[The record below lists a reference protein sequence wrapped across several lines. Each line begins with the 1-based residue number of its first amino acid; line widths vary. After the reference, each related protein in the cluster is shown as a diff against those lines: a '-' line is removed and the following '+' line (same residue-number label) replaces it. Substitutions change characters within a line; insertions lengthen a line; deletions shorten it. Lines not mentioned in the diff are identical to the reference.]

1 MSFTAVLYKFSK
13 DNRSTAIPG
22 SGGHTVSGIV
32 FKENT
37 SREAP
42 VLKLSADSLND
53 DYEYNYMSFLGSWY
67 YINDIVLGNR
77 DILELH
83 CKKDPL
89 ATYRTQIHNSTQY
102 VVRSTHTA
110 DLNGYI
116 NDTAYAMTNDIT
128 RQRNYPGVTD
138 NWFGSMGTAVLAVL
152 GPNAGDT
159 TTYYEMPTLRLTTL
173 IQALYGVD
181 VTQEL
186 SIASIELGLLKTLY
200 DPIKYMTSCILLP
213 YTFTGTGDTNI
224 IHCGYLDLPLP
235 DQVIRRVN
243 SADTKGFTA
252 NISYASHPQAYTR
265 GAYLN
270 NSPYTQRMLTVMP
283 FGTFNIDCSKLNDYQ
298 NMIRLA
304 VTCCKSD
311 GNAVLEVY
319 TISDSTSGAHNT
331 LLWANAQLGVHI
343 PLYQSDSIFKQTY
356 SVMGAQVG
364 TVGAALSG
372 NFAALPGTAMQWCGA
387 VNSMHA
393 PEVKQVGGCSGT
405 FLYTGSSAGTGAVD
419 LPRLDST
426 FYNVVPL
433 DNNLGVMVCDNK
445 QLSSMTGFNICQN
458 SKINISGPEGDR
470 EYIRNI
476 MNTGIII
483 E

>member
-13 DNRSTAIPG
+13 DNRSTGIPA
-22 SGGHTVSGIV
+22 SGGTTVSGIV

-42 VLKLSADSLND
+42 VLKLSADSLNN
-53 DYEYNYMSFLGSWY
+53 DYDYNYMSFLGNYY
-67 YINDIVLGNR
+67 YINDIVMGNK

-116 NDTAYAMTNDIT
+116 NDTAYAMTN
-128 RQRNYPGVTD
+128 NVTQSHVIAGD
-138 NWFGSMGTAVLAVL
+138 NTWLNTNTGRAVIGVL
-152 GPNAGDT
+152 GPNSGDT
-159 TTYYEMPTLRLTTL
+159 TTYYEMSTATLTAL
-173 IQALYGVD
+173 IITLYGID

-200 DPIKYMTSCILLP
+200 DPIKYMTSCVLLP
-213 YTFTGTGDTNI
+213 MAGTGITGNTNTIHTGYIDLPIATGTNVRKISSNEGYTFTATITYSD
-224 IHCGYLDLPLP
+224 
-235 DQVIRRVN
+235 
-243 SADTKGFTA
+243 
-252 NISYASHPQAYTR
+252 HPQASTR

-270 NSPYTQRMLTVMP
+270 NSPYTQRLLTVMP
-283 FGTFNIDCSKLNDYQ
+283 FGTFNIDCSKLHDYQ
-298 NMIRLA
+298 NKIRLSA
-304 VTCCKSD
+304 YMTKSD
-311 GNAVLEVY
+311 GNAILEVY
-319 TISDSTSGAHNT
+319 TIPDITSGLHNT
-331 LLWANAQLGVHI
+331 LFWSNAQLGIHV

-356 SVMGAQVG
+356 SLMGAQVG

-393 PEVKQVGGCSGT
+393 PDIHMVGGASGSFVLFENT
-405 FLYTGSSAGTGAVD
+405 QPS
-419 LPRLDST
+419 LDTT
-426 FYNVVPL
+426 FYNVTPL

-445 QLSSMTGFNICQN
+445 QLSNMTGFNICQN

>member
-1 MSFTAVLYKFSK
+1 MSFTAHLYKFSK

-22 SGGHTVSGIV
+22 GSGLTVSGIN

-42 VLKLSADSLND
+42 VLKLDATSLND
-53 DYEYNYMSFLGSWY
+53 DYTYNYMQFLGSYY

-89 ATYRTQIHNSTQY
+89 ATYRSQIHSSTQY
-102 VVRSTHTA
+102 VVRSTHLA
-110 DLNGYI
+110 DKNGFI
-116 NDTAYAMTNDIT
+116 NDTAYAMTNEIT
-128 RQRNYPGVTD
+128 KARNYPGVTD
-138 NWFGSMGTAVLAVL
+138 NWFGNMGTAVLAVL

-173 IQALYGVD
+173 IRSLYNID

-213 YTFTGTGDTNI
+213 YAFTGTGDTSSI
-224 IHCGYLDLPLP
+224 SCGYVDLPLG
-235 DQVIRRVN
+235 DQVVRRLN
-243 SADTKGFTA
+243 SSDTKGFTA
-252 NISYASHPQAYTR
+252 NISYASHPQAYDR
-265 GAYLN
+265 GNYLN
-270 NSPYTQRMLTVMP
+270 NSPYTQRLLTVMP
-283 FGTFNIDCSKLNDYQ
+283 FGTFNLDCSKLNDYQ

-304 VTCCKSD
+304 VTMCKSD

-319 TISDSTSGAHNT
+319 TISDSASGAHNT
-331 LLWANAQLGVHI
+331 LLWSNAQLGVHV

-356 SVMGAQVG
+356 GIMSAQVN
-364 TVGAALSG
+364 TVSGVLSG
-372 NFAALPGTAMQWCGA
+372 NFASIPGSAMQWAGA
-387 VNSMHA
+387 VNSAHA
-393 PEVKQVGGCSGT
+393 PEVHQVGGCSGT

-426 FYNVVPL
+426 YYLVTPY
-433 DNNLGVMVCDNK
+433 DNNLGAMVCDNK
-445 QLSSMTGFNICQN
+445 QLSAMPGFNICQN
-458 SKINISGPEGDR
+458 SRINISGPEGDR